1 VSSRKD
7 KGIPPHT
14 AYIAALVLCTAAGVA
29 GVFIGGARD
38 RARQEMQVVEISTAP
53 GTEYVTTVPDR
64 GLLPSE
70 EETADNVSADNVS
83 TEEEPSETAPRT
95 IDLPA
100 MDLSDAVTAAQ
111 SEFELRRE
119 TTVAEGT
126 VAAEAARDGPVNIN
140 TATAEELMTLKGIGE
155 KKAQSIIEYRES
167 HAFERIED
175 IMEVSGIGEKT
186 FENIKDSICV

>member
-1 VSSRKD
+1 
-7 KGIPPHT
+7 
-14 AYIAALVLCTAAGVA
+14 
-29 GVFIGGARD
+29 
-38 RARQEMQVVEISTAP
+38 MQVVEMTARV
-53 GTEYVTTVPDR
+53 TETAAVPDR
-64 GLLPSE
+64 GLLSSE
-70 EETADNVSADNVS
+70 EETADNVSADKVS

-100 MDLSDAVTAAQ
+100 IDLSDAVTAAQ

-119 TTVAEGT
+119 TTAAEGT

-167 HAFERIED
+167 HAFEKIED

-186 FENIKDSICV
+186 FENIKDNICV

>member
-1 VSSRKD
+1 MSSRKD

-38 RARQEMQVVEISTAP
+38 RSRQEMHVVEMTARV
-53 GTEYVTTVPDR
+53 TETAAVPDR

-70 EETADNVSADNVS
+70 EGSAAEEFTEETADVVS
-83 TEEEPSETAPRT
+83 TETSPRT

-119 TTVAEGT
+119 TTAAEGT
-126 VAAEAARDGPVNIN
+126 VAAETARDGPVNIN

-186 FENIKDSICV
+186 FENIKDNICV

>member
-1 VSSRKD
+1 MSSRKD

-38 RARQEMQVVEISTAP
+38 RARQEMQVVEMTAP
-53 GTEYVTTVPDR
+53 GTEYVTAVPDR

-70 EETADNVSADNVS
+70 EGSAAEEFTEEAADVTS
-83 TEEEPSETAPRT
+83 TETSPRT

-119 TTVAEGT
+119 TTAAEGT
-126 VAAEAARDGPVNIN
+126 VAAETAKDGPVNIN

-186 FENIKDSICV
+186 FENIKDNICV

>member
-1 VSSRKD
+1 MSSRKD

-38 RARQEMQVVEISTAP
+38 RARQEMQVVEMTTP
-53 GTEYVTTVPDR
+53 GTEYVTAVPDR

-70 EETADNVSADNVS
+70 EGSAAEEFTEETADVTS
-83 TEEEPSETAPRT
+83 TETSPRT

-119 TTVAEGT
+119 TTAAEGT

-155 KKAQSIIEYRES
+155 KKALSIIEYRES

-186 FENIKDSICV
+186 FENIKDNICV

>member
-1 VSSRKD
+1 MSSRKD

-38 RARQEMQVVEISTAP
+38 RARQEMQVVEMTARV
-53 GTEYVTTVPDR
+53 TETAAVPDR
-64 GLLPSE
+64 GLPFPE
-70 EETADNVSADNVS
+70 EETAAEEFTEETADVTS
-83 TEEEPSETAPRT
+83 TETSPRT

-100 MDLSDAVTAAQ
+100 MDLSDAVTSAQ
-111 SEFELRRE
+111 SEFELWRE
-119 TTVAEGT
+119 TTAAEGT
-126 VAAEAARDGPVNIN
+126 VAAETAKDGPVNIN